1 MMLFVS
7 LVVIVSVGL
16 PTFVLF
22 SYFQSDIK
30 QQFDLRISSTA
41 RTAAYNLELPVLIG
55 DEDGTQKLLS
65 SLLKTPDLESVIVL
79 KKGNPFARMS
89 NAIINKNLQRIKTA
103 KIKLT
108 GEYEGE
114 FELEGHI
121 REEVI
126 GEVIIAFT
134 EARLQVDLKNMFLF
148 TIFITALV
156 IGMAVSV
163 GFVVVKTITNPIGN
177 LVESTN
183 KVAAGDLTQR
193 INSTAKDEVGQ
204 LAYAFDHMVASLE
217 EITDKLKLSNTELE
231 SLNKEMES
239 FVYTVSHDLKSPIVS
254 IHGLLKLVRQE
265 LGDSPPG
272 DIETYI
278 SHMEDSIRMMGLL
291 SEDLLELSR
300 VGRIDYKREHVKI
313 NGLVSQVI
321 TELDEPI
328 KEKNIDIRVQPDLL
342 PVIANKKRVYQI
354 FTNLVG
360 NAVKFM
366 PETVQMPFVEIISSY
381 DSDNFVKY
389 TIKNN
394 GDGIDPKHHDR
405 IFKLFQR
412 LHSRKIPGTGMGLA
426 LVKKI
431 VEKFG
436 GTISVK
442 SSVGK
447 ETSFYFTLPATIK
460 DNNISVNRKDEEK
473 KQ

>member
-1 MMLFVS
+1 MIKKLRRRPLKIRMMLFVT

-16 PTFVLF
+16 PSFVLF
-22 SYFQSDIK
+22 QYFQSNIK

-148 TIFITALV
+148 TIFITVLV
-156 IGMAVSV
+156 IGIAVSV
-163 GFVVVKTITNPIGN
+163 GFVVVKTVTNPIGN
-177 LVESTN
+177 LVESTK

-193 INSTAKDEVGQ
+193 INCTTRDEVGQ
-204 LAYAFDHMVASLE
+204 LADAFDHMVASLQE
-217 EITDKLKLSNTELE
+217 TTDKLKRSNTKLE
-231 SLNKEMES
+231 SVNKEMEA
-239 FVYTVSHDLKSPIVS
+239 FVYTVSHDMKSPLVS
-254 IHGLLKLVRQE
+254 VHGLLKLISME

-272 DIETYI
+272 DIKTYI
-278 SHMEDSIRMMGLL
+278 AHMEDSIKMMGLL
-291 SEDLLELSR
+291 AEDLLELSR
-300 VGRIDYKREHVKI
+300 VGRLDYKSEHVEI
-313 NGLVSQVI
+313 NNLLSLVI
-321 TELDEPI
+321 TELNESI
-328 KEKNIDIRVQPDLL
+328 NEKKIDIRLHADLP
-342 PVIANKKRVYQI
+342 PVLANRKRVYQI
-354 FTNLVG
+354 FANLVG
-360 NAVKFM
+360 NAVKYM
-366 PETVQMPFVEIISSY
+366 PETIHKPFIEISSSY
-381 DSDNFVKY
+381 DIGGFVKY
-389 TIKNN
+389 TIKDN
-394 GDGIDPKHHDR
+394 GAGIDPKYHEK

-412 LHSRKIPGTGMGLA
+412 LHGRKIPGTGMGLT

-431 VEKFG
+431 VENIG
-436 GTISVK
+436 GTINLK

-447 ETSFYFTLPATIK
+447 GTSFYFTLPSVIK
-460 DNNISVNRKDEEK
+460 S
-473 KQ
+473 